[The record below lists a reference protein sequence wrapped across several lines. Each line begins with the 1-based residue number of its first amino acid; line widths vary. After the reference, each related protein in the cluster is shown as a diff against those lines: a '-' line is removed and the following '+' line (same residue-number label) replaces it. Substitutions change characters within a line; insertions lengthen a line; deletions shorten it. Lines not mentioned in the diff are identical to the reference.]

1 VIGHGGSVTPRDATR
16 ALIVGLVIGA
26 SAGLVLGSLAGF
38 GLGPLIAQMA
48 TSLVFRRPRQPR
60 FDLYLQ

>member
-1 VIGHGGSVTPRDATR
+1 MTPRDVTR
-16 ALIVGLVIGA
+16 ALVLGLVIGA
-26 SAGLVLGSLAGF
+26 STGLVLGSLAGF
-38 GLGPLIAQMA
+38 GLGPLIAQVA